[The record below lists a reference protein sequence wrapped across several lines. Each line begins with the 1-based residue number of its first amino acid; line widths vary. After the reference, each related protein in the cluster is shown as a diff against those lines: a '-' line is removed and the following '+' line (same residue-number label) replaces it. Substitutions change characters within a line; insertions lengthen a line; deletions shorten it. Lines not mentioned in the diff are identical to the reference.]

1 MFLINV
7 GFLTQQILG
16 IVGFQIEINK
26 IFSFICIRINLK
38 RYHLQLDNLK
48 NLILVNKNWPNDA
61 RVGCNNLFNL
71 VEFMKIEVDLEE
83 GLGDF
88 ER

>member
-1 MFLINV
+1 
-7 GFLTQQILG
+7 
-16 IVGFQIEINK
+16 
-26 IFSFICIRINLK
+26 
-38 RYHLQLDNLK
+38 
-48 NLILVNKNWPNDA
+48 VNKNWPNDA

-83 GLGDF
+83 GLRDF